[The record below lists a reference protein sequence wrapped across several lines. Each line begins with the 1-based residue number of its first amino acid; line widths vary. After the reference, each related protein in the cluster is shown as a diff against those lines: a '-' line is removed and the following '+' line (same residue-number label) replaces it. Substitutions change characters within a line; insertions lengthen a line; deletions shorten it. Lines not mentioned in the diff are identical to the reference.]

1 MVCRKCEFQVLALKR
16 NGHPPCYRKVLKA
29 FVQDM
34 CKCPFSMSIIGVI
47 TDPFFSS
54 SPISFLK
61 NLSLIKPIMFS
72 AWFLVEMRRQ
82 SFMFLSSKHI
92 MYHAL
97 DLIFPS
103 FLADCLCFTEFW
115 LTHSPFHGETHFDY
129 LNDIRC
135 QSDGELG
142 AGGNKLSSVLLSFW
156 CGFCFCESND
166 PSLTSISW

>member
-1 MVCRKCEFQVLALKR
+1 
-16 NGHPPCYRKVLKA
+16 
-29 FVQDM
+29 M
-34 CKCPFSMSIIGVI
+34 CKCPFSMSMIGVI

-72 AWFLVEMRRQ
+72 AWFLVEMRED
-82 SFMFLSSKHI
+82 K
-92 MYHAL
+92 A
-97 DLIFPS
+97 
-103 FLADCLCFTEFW
+103 LCFWVQSASCIMLSISLISCWLSVFHW
-115 LTHSPFHGETHFDY
+115 ILLTHPPFRGETHFDY

-156 CGFCFCESND
+156 CGFCFWVKWPIPYLHFLVELSSGQIGRTT
-166 PSLTSISW
+166 PIATMLS